1 MLKKN
6 KVNPLNL
13 FEKRR
18 VEFCPP
24 YFESI
29 TINPSYNL
37 LKAIDDWIY
46 DNLSGRY
53 YLGKT
58 IDLEEISSSIKS
70 KYKIAFE
77 DPKEMSYFMLAC
89 PHLKYRS

>member
-1 MLKKN
+1 VLNRN
-6 KVNPLNL
+6 KINALNL

-24 YFESI
+24 YFEYVV
-29 TINPSYNL
+29 INPSYNL

-58 IDLEEISSSIKS
+58 VDLEETNSSIRS

-77 DPKEMSYFMLAC
+77 NPKELSYFMLAC
-89 PHLKYRS
+89 PHLKYRN